1 LLQELNEAGI
11 LLENDPGNTDALAR
25 VRRAMHTLKG
35 DSAACGFR
43 ELSELAHGL
52 EDLLTPALV
61 IERGEAVAKSFSPP
75 LTPSTRCS
83 DLIAGIY
90 STRHQRASDP
100 HSQTC

>member
-1 LLQELNEAGI
+1 MKQGSFSRTI
-11 LLENDPGNTDALAR
+11 RGNIDALAR

-61 IERGEAVAKSFSPP
+61 IERGEAVAEIV
-75 LTPSTRCS
+75 LLR
-83 DLIAGIY
+83 
-90 STRHQRASDP
+90 R
-100 HSQTC
+100 